1 MLLYRMDFIQRKE
14 KTKMTDTLLVSISSD
29 KNGDNPILIVGR
41 KEPNEALKIVNAFC
55 GIEAVDIYRKLVTQN
70 RKAAEI

>member
-1 MLLYRMDFIQRKE
+1 
-14 KTKMTDTLLVSISSD
+14 MTDTLLVSISYG

-55 GIEAVDIYRKLVTQN
+55 GNEAVDIYKQLTTVKKN
-70 RKAAEI
+70 E

>member
-14 KTKMTDTLLVSISSD
+14 KTKMTDTLLVSISYG

-55 GIEAVDIYRKLVTQN
+55 GNEAVDIYKQLTTVKKN
-70 RKAAEI
+70 E